1 MVDGRVAFESYRLDA
16 KERGL
21 LKEVIRSIDEQAWAS
36 GHDAAVL
43 LVKEFSAALHVVRAK
58 R

>member
-1 MVDGRVAFESYRLDA
+1 MVDGRAVFESYHLDE
-16 KERGL
+16 KERVL
-21 LKEVIRSIDEQAWAS
+21 LKEVIRSIDEQAWAT

-43 LVKEFSAALHVVRAK
+43 LVKEFAAALHVVRAK